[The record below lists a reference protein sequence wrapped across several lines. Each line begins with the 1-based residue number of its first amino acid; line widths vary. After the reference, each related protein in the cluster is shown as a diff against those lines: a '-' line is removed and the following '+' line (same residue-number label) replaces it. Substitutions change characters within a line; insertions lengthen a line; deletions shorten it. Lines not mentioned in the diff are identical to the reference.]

1 MGSLLILI
9 DTVISLYT
17 WMIIVSIILSWLI
30 VFNVINTYNQFVAM
44 VRDFLYRITEP
55 ALAPIR
61 RFMPDLGGI
70 DLAPLVLI
78 LLLFFL
84 RNLLHE
90 GYSKLIL

>member
-1 MGSLLILI
+1 MGSLLIFI

-17 WMIIVSIILSWLI
+17 WMIIVSIVLSWLV
-30 VFNVINTYNQFVAM
+30 VFNVINTHNQFVAM

-55 ALAPIR
+55 VLAPIR
-61 RFMPDLGGI
+61 RFMPNLGGI
-70 DLAPLVLI
+70 DIAPVVLI

-90 GYSKLIL
+90 GYQKLLM